1 MSTIKV
7 SLIGFKILL
16 CGALSIYRKVDP
28 TIYDLQQVLPYFQPS
43 IRSVYL
49 MQLACK
55 AALAIPDRIPC
66 NPAPT
71 SLRRVRNGAAL
82 EVNLAEHRPVGGQ
95 VGARLLDYITLH
107 ML

>member
-1 MSTIKV
+1 M
-7 SLIGFKILL
+7 
-16 CGALSIYRKVDP
+16 
-28 TIYDLQQVLPYFQPS
+28 
-43 IRSVYL
+43 RSSYL
-49 MQLACK
+49 MRLACK
-55 AALAIPDRIPC
+55 AALASLGRIPC
-66 NPAPT
+66 SPAPT